1 MLAVL
6 NVAATHRDPE
16 LARQAWR
23 LLVRTTSLP
32 PARWRN
38 NPPVGRVQVCLATF
52 LRGRSLMQRTSS
64 KAQQLVHLKL
74 NGQLSCSSCIQSERR
89 VYLHTRWHVHPIQR
103 A

>member
-1 MLAVL
+1 MSCQAPLQAGVVRHLRMEEGAMLAVL

-38 NPPVGRVQVCLATF
+38 NPPVGRVQVVPKN
-52 LRGRSLMQRTSS
+52 S
-64 KAQQLVHLKL
+64 
-74 NGQLSCSSCIQSERR
+74 QSG
-89 VYLHTRWHVHPIQR
+89 
-103 A
+103 

>member
-23 LLVRTTSLP
+23 LLVRTTSLA

-38 NPPVGRVQVCLATF
+38 NPPVGRVQVRRQD
-52 LRGRSLMQRTSS
+52 LRAEARLRIDLRCQRTRSR
-64 KAQQLVHLKL
+64 VHLAP
-74 NGQLSCSSCIQSERR
+74 QAWHLS
-89 VYLHTRWHVHPIQR
+89 VP
-103 A
+103 